1 MEAIVNKNWL
11 IRIKTVVIMLLSVFL
26 FVACEEI
33 IEEIVIE
40 SIEFIL
46 KVMPKLPDKQLAD
59 GKIWNNY
66 FESIQASAIN
76 SANDDSWEYS
86 FVIAGNLPSG
96 VEYEIDNRTIYISGT
111 PTEKG
116 VFRLKINVRIGNGNI
131 ENDDGLCFSGNPIE
145 KTYSITI
152 H

>member
-11 IRIKTVVIMLLSVFL
+11 IRIKTVVIMLFSVFL
-26 FVACEEI
+26 FVACEAI
-33 IEEIVIE
+33 IDEAFEC
-40 SIEFIL
+40 IL
-46 KVMPKLPDKQLAD
+46 KVMPKLPDKQLVD
-59 GKIWNNY
+59 GEIGYRY
-66 FESIQASAIN
+66 FDSIKASAIN
-76 SANDDSWEYS
+76 SSNDDSWWYN
-86 FVIAGNLPSG
+86 FKITGNLPSG